1 MVADLELRVAPVAQL
16 LDSVAFPQN
25 SVSPGQEFTQTIRI
39 EVQWMLDLAD
49 TGLAENFGLKDTLQ
63 KIRATFFYFST

>member
-1 MVADLELRVAPVAQL
+1 MVADLELGVAPVAQL

-39 EVQWMLDLAD
+39 DIRSD
-49 TGLAENFGLKDTLQ
+49 RGLFISDEIIK
-63 KIRATFFYFST
+63 